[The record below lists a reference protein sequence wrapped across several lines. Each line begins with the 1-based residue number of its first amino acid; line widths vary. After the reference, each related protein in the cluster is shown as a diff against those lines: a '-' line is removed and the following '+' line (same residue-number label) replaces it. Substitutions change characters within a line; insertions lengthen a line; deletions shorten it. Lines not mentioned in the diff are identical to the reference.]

1 MVPVNGLLYTLD
13 DSDKKKRRQFKIILS
28 KKLVNGVIRFLHS
41 SPFFRGAKM
50 GAVKT
55 LNKLRQY
62 GVFVYMYCQ
71 VEEAVK
77 NYELCLRRVKV
88 SVSYPTL

>member
-13 DSDKKKRRQFKIILS
+13 DSEKKDVNLRSFYQ

-77 NYELCLRRVKV
+77 N
-88 SVSYPTL
+88 